1 MKKKQKDQANPL
13 MQFSKPKNIAQGKL
27 IESLNNKHHKIVIA
41 YGPAGTGKTLLCVE
55 NCLKSFFDNKYSKI
69 IFTRPI
75 VAVDEDMGY
84 LPGTAEE
91 KMSPWMRPIFDIL
104 MRFLNGSD
112 IQSYLDKGIIE
123 ISPLGFMRGRTF
135 ENTYIIADEMQNA
148 TINQMK
154 MLLTRVGKN
163 TKLTVT
169 GDLEQ
174 IDLKKDR
181 SGLEDFLDKNSKKRS
196 SSISSIEFDAKD
208 VERENVVKDV
218 LEIYASSN
226 FDNYINTTQYE
237 KKNDCEQIY
246 ESSI

>member
-1 MKKKQKDQANPL
+1 
-13 MQFSKPKNIAQGKL
+13 
-27 IESLNNKHHKIVIA
+27 
-41 YGPAGTGKTLLCVE
+41 
-55 NCLKSFFDNKYSKI
+55 
-69 IFTRPI
+69 
-75 VAVDEDMGY
+75 
-84 LPGTAEE
+84 
-91 KMSPWMRPIFDIL
+91 
-104 MRFLNGSD
+104 
-112 IQSYLDKGIIE
+112 
-123 ISPLGFMRGRTF
+123 MRGRTF
-135 ENTYIIADEMQNA
+135 KRSYIIADEMQNA